1 MVTQTVFRL
10 SRTADQVKPDSP
22 GVFARL
28 FMGVLRK
35 IARLMCG
42 LHGHVILLHFEPTKL
57 SLQCALCGYESEG
70 WAVGRSPALRVCESH
85 APRLRLEQRGPT
97 ALQPFNERLAS

>member
-10 SRTADQVKPDSP
+10 SQTANQPKTYSP
-22 GVFARL
+22 GFVTRL
-28 FMGVLRK
+28 VMGVFRR

-57 SLQCALCGYESEG
+57 SLQCGLCGYETEG
-70 WAVGRSPALRVCESH
+70 WEVGRSPALRVCESH
-85 APRLRLEQRGPT
+85 SSRLRLEKRGPT